1 LSSAALRYGAAILL
15 VACVGLA
22 ARAEPAAEA
31 AQAEAPAERTQKLIR
46 FSASASP
53 YYQGNTGLGNGAEFR
68 LSILFTRFDV
78 AMPVSRRTLVGL
90 GISYDVHDYEFSGST
105 SLGGAKPWNDM
116 RRIGLAFPITSR
128 VAENWV
134 LTAIPSVDSFGE
146 SGADLGESVAYGG
159 TVAGLRIVRR
169 DRSIGLGLGAF
180 DQLEDLFIFPFLAV
194 KWSFTQRL
202 SLANPFRAGPTGP
215 AGVELIYELGEQWRI
230 AGGGTYR
237 FARFRLSEQGAV
249 PNGIGENTGIP
260 LFARLQKQFGKAV
273 RLDLYGGAV
282 LAGQLRLEDE
292 NGNEL
297 ASDDYDAAPFLAL
310 TLSGN
315 F

>member
-15 VACVGLA
+15 VACGGLA
-22 ARAEPAAEA
+22 ARADPAAEA
-31 AQAEAPAERTQKLIR
+31 AQAETAAERPEKLIR

-53 YYQGNTGLGNGAEFR
+53 YYQGNTGLGDGAEFR

-90 GISYDVHDYEFSGST
+90 GISYDIHDYEFSGSP
-105 SLGGAKPWNDM
+105 SLGAAQPWNDM
-116 RRIGLAFPITSR
+116 RRIGLAFPIVSR
-128 VAENWV
+128 VAESWV
-134 LTAIPSVDSFGE
+134 LNVVPSVNSFGE
-146 SGADLGESVAYGG
+146 SGSDFGESVAYGG
-159 TVAGLRIVRR
+159 TVAGLRVFRR

-180 DQLEDLFIFPFLAV
+180 DQLEELFVFPFLAI
-194 KWSFTQRL
+194 KWNLTERL

-215 AGVELIYELGEQWRI
+215 AGVELIYELGKQWRI
-230 AGGGTYR
+230 AGGGAYR
-237 FARFRLSEQGAV
+237 SARFRLSEQGAV
-249 PNGIGENTGIP
+249 PNGVGENTGIP
-260 LFARLQKQFGKAV
+260 LFARLQKQFGKAI

-282 LAGQLRLEDE
+282 LFGKLRLEDE
-292 NGNEL
+292 SGNEL
-297 ASDDYDAAPFLAL
+297 ASDDYDAAPLLAL